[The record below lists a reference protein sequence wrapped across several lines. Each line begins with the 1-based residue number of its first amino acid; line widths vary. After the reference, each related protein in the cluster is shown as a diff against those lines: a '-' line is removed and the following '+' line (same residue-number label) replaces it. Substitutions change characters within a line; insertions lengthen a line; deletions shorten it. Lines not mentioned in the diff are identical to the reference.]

1 MFYVIP
7 LEFVAEYYSTDVV
20 IRTVCFL
27 YQAED
32 LIAAT
37 QKKDKKKEDD
47 EQDYDADTVNSSGVD
62 TDDEVSHAF
71 LRMTAGSKKRRATQG
86 SDSVR
91 SQGSN
96 SARSQESNSAK
107 ESDTEGGEE
116 SEKEDEKHGEEHKEK
131 ESEDV
136 GDGENDA
143 GDEEPP
149 QAEQ

>member
-1 MFYVIP
+1 MTPFELFADITI
-7 LEFVAEYYSTDVV
+7 LL
-20 IRTVCFL
+20 IRTLCFL

-37 QKKDKKKEDD
+37 QKKEKKKEDD
-47 EQDYDADTVNSSGVD
+47 DQDYDADTVNSSGVD

-86 SDSVR
+86 SDSAR

-96 SARSQESNSAK
+96 SARSQDLNSAK
-107 ESDTEGGEE
+107 VSDTEAGSQGGEE
-116 SEKEDEKHGEEHKEK
+116 SEKEDEKHGEEDKEK
-131 ESEDV
+131 ESEDI

>member
-1 MFYVIP
+1 M
-7 LEFVAEYYSTDVV
+7 
-20 IRTVCFL
+20 
-27 YQAED
+27 
-32 LIAAT
+32 
-37 QKKDKKKEDD
+37 
-47 EQDYDADTVNSSGVD
+47 NSSGVD

-86 SDSVR
+86 SDS
-91 SQGSN
+91 
-96 SARSQESNSAK
+96 ARSQESNSVK
-107 ESDTEGGEE
+107 GSGVETGSEGGEE
-116 SEKEDEKHGEEHKEK
+116 SEKEDEKHGEEDKEK